1 MRTPLVPQGP
11 HPAAKRGSAI
21 DTTGRLAYSGLST
34 KGGRMKN
41 INISI
46 LVAGLVV
53 AGMSPVMAQVAPI
66 AAPAAAAVAAVTDV
80 DSSLLDKVA
89 YDPTSQDLVITFQNG
104 ETYRYLQV
112 PQAVYDSLMQAASK
126 GQFFAQN
133 IKGKFQFVKA
143 DGAAQ

>member
-1 MRTPLVPQGP
+1 
-11 HPAAKRGSAI
+11 
-21 DTTGRLAYSGLST
+21 
-34 KGGRMKN
+34 MKN